1 VSLPR
6 PRHAPSRGHRAAT
19 RFDATADRQ
28 LVDVSTSKFGSE
40 RADGLKRAR
49 RASAAKARRARAKE
63 IFIVGARERLG
74 RRARRWRRDRARGAQ
89 SLLSRTR
96 RLLCDAAR
104 AVRRTHHDAMPTTYA
119 ETFWFDLV
127 VVFLICVVMPLGVL
141 LLQSRRSQKRVVA
154 LTLLLL
160 AAAWIGLFEHARMR
174 RPEITRAGVRNAL
187 RTVRDVDGRDGRFS
201 RAALERAL
209 AEGRALAPANAS
221 ASSAFASDAS
231 STPRRLLERHRARRA
246 RSNV

>member
-1 VSLPR
+1 
-6 PRHAPSRGHRAAT
+6 
-19 RFDATADRQ
+19 
-28 LVDVSTSKFGSE
+28 
-40 RADGLKRAR
+40 
-49 RASAAKARRARAKE
+49 
-63 IFIVGARERLG
+63 
-74 RRARRWRRDRARGAQ
+74 
-89 SLLSRTR
+89 
-96 RLLCDAAR
+96 
-104 AVRRTHHDAMPTTYA
+104 MPTTYA

-187 RTVRDVDGRDGRFS
+187 RTVGNDVDGRDGRFS

-231 STPRRLLERHRARRA
+231 STPRRPLERHRARRA

>member
-1 VSLPR
+1 
-6 PRHAPSRGHRAAT
+6 
-19 RFDATADRQ
+19 
-28 LVDVSTSKFGSE
+28 
-40 RADGLKRAR
+40 
-49 RASAAKARRARAKE
+49 
-63 IFIVGARERLG
+63 
-74 RRARRWRRDRARGAQ
+74 
-89 SLLSRTR
+89 
-96 RLLCDAAR
+96 
-104 AVRRTHHDAMPTTYA
+104 MPTTYA

-187 RTVRDVDGRDGRFS
+187 RTVRDGRDGRFS

-231 STPRRLLERHRARRA
+231 STPRRPLERHRARRA

>member
-1 VSLPR
+1 
-6 PRHAPSRGHRAAT
+6 
-19 RFDATADRQ
+19 
-28 LVDVSTSKFGSE
+28 
-40 RADGLKRAR
+40 
-49 RASAAKARRARAKE
+49 
-63 IFIVGARERLG
+63 
-74 RRARRWRRDRARGAQ
+74 
-89 SLLSRTR
+89 
-96 RLLCDAAR
+96 
-104 AVRRTHHDAMPTTYA
+104 MPTTYA

-187 RTVRDVDGRDGRFS
+187 RTARDVDGRDGRFS

-221 ASSAFASDAS
+221 ASSAFADDAS